1 MADFMRWTYSRLS
14 RIRGRGARAVAAI
27 GIAFAVMTVPGSI
40 VLAADVAGVQV
51 EPGVRVAGVDLAL
64 NGAGLRKLFLADVY
78 VIGMYFPERTTSA
91 QSAIDS
97 AGPKRIAL
105 TFMRDVT
112 AESLVDALYEGVR
125 DGSGETEFS
134 TLKASADALSA
145 IMLPL
150 RVAKKGDIVALDYV
164 PDAGAQVVVNGR
176 AVGRPVPGRNL
187 YRALLR
193 IWLGDPPVD
202 AKLKRALLLGR
213 T

>member
-1 MADFMRWTYSRLS
+1 MKPMHERLS
-14 RIRGRGARAVAAI
+14 PRQSRGVHMAAI
-27 GIAFAVMTVPGSI
+27 LLA
-40 VLAADVAGVQV
+40 VLAALTGVGAKVHAAEVAGVLI
-51 EPGVRVAGVDLAL
+51 EPGARVAGVDLAL

-78 VIGMYFPERTTSA
+78 VIGMYFSERTTSA
-91 QSAIDS
+91 EAAIDS

-125 DGSGETEFS
+125 DSSGEAEF
-134 TLKASADALSA
+134 TAMKASADALSA

-150 RVAKKGDIVALDYV
+150 RVAKKGDIVALDYL

-176 AVGRPVPGRNL
+176 VVGRPVPDRNL

-193 IWLGDPPVD
+193 IWLGDAPVD